1 MYRWAR
7 SWKSEGTD
15 LQVHTRTF
23 GLRLFVIS
31 PSIFYKKLIFSSLL
45 CICIVAAIL
54 IRAAEDRKV
63 SSMIKLHQTLLN
75 RAG

>member
-54 IRAAEDRKV
+54 IRAAEDRKF
-63 SSMIKLHQTLLN
+63 Q
-75 RAG
+75 